1 MIQFAQPVSPHDHFR
16 GSADAPVT
24 LVAYSS
30 YLCLHCR
37 RIHALLEELRAVHG
51 ERLLLVHR
59 HFARNSD
66 IPLAEDA
73 AEAVEAA
80 AAQGRF
86 WEMHDVLLA
95 GGIITRRHDLEAYA
109 RQVGLDL
116 ARFREETAAHRHRER
131 VRADLRSGI
140 ASGVRGT
147 PTLFINGHM
156 HADSWDLAGLRGAV
170 AAALEERL
178 PRVLPAP

>member
-16 GSADAPVT
+16 GSVDAPVT

-30 YLCLHCR
+30 YVCLHCR
-37 RIHALLEELRAVHG
+37 RIHPLLEELRAVHG
-51 ERLLLVHR
+51 ERLLVVHR

-73 AEAVEAA
+73 AEAAEAA

-86 WEMHDVLLA
+86 WEMHDALLA
-95 GGIITRRHDLEAYA
+95 GGIITGRRDLEAYA
-109 RQVGLDL
+109 AQVGLDL
-116 ARFREETAAHRHRER
+116 ARFREETAARRHQER

-147 PTLFINGHM
+147 PTLFINGQM
-156 HADSWDLAGLRGAV
+156 HADSWDLAGVRSAVGA
-170 AAALEERL
+170 AMGERL
-178 PRVLPAP
+178 PRALPAP